1 MAAVTFAEIPALL
14 KEATRPL
21 ILTGAAAGDNQID
34 AAVGISSALD
44 AYLAATGN
52 TITSVMEKGCK
63 RCDKEWI
70 AEIIYSMQLPE
81 WKGPDG
87 KGKPDLIIFT
97 GYLSSMLEKYLTALR
112 IGGNCKTLTLDNKYI
127 ENATYSLLPALE
139 EDWEAGLKG
148 IKNNLQ

>member
-1 MAAVTFAEIPALL
+1 MAAVTFADIPALL
-14 KEATRPL
+14 KEAIRPL

-34 AAVGISSALD
+34 AAIGMSSALD
-44 AYLAATGN
+44 AFVAATGN

-63 RCDKEWI
+63 RCNKEWI

-87 KGKPDLIIFT
+87 NGKPDLIIFT
-97 GYLSSMLEKYLTALR
+97 GYMPGMLEKYLTAMR
-112 IGGNCKTLTLDNKYI
+112 IFGDCKTLTLDNKYI
-127 ENATYSLLPALE
+127 ENATYSLEPASE

-148 IKNNLQ
+148 IKDNL